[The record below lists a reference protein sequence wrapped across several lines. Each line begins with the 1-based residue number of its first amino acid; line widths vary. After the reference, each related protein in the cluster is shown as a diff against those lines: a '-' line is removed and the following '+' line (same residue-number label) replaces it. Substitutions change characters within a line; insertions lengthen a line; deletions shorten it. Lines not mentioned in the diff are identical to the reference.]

1 MKWIK
6 LIGGPVV
13 FLIVFSFG
21 YDQELWKDQILYRSL
36 ALACWM
42 VFWWITESV
51 PLYVTALLPL
61 LFGPLLGVIDKDG
74 LALSYGNTMVFLF
87 LGGFLIARAIEKW
100 DVHRKIASLIV
111 KRTGSSPSGVLLGF
125 IIATAFLSM
134 WLSNTG
140 TTIMMLPMAMTVIAV
155 IPKGEFADKFTIALL
170 LSIAFAANIG
180 GTATLIGSPPN
191 IQMSGIL
198 ADKYNVHVDFLDWMK
213 IGLPFCIF
221 LLFILYIYL
230 KFVFLRSTSNIEI
243 LFSEEGAW
251 NRNQRKVLYVFFFTV
266 FFWTVKQFVNDLYL
280 LDITD
285 TQIAIFGAILLFL
298 IPVTG
303 ETTDTR
309 ILHWE
314 DTKELPWGI
323 LILFGGGLALARSL
337 ANGGVLKLF
346 ADWIGEHGGDNY
358 AWLLIIIILASV
370 FLTELMSNL
379 ALVTILV
386 PVIAELAITMNYPIL
401 ALCVP
406 VTLAASCAFMLPM
419 ATPPNAIVFSSGKL
433 KVQTM
438 ARVGFAMNIFS
449 IIAVSIVAYLLTF
462 LYI

>member
-6 LIGGPVV
+6 LIGGPLV
-13 FLIVFSFG
+13 FLIVLSIG
-21 YDQELWKDQILYRSL
+21 QDEILYRSL

-51 PLYVTALLPL
+51 PLYVTALLPI
-61 LFGPLLGVIDKDG
+61 LFGPLLEVIDKEE

-125 IIATAFLSM
+125 IISTAFLSM

-140 TTIMMLPMAMTVIAV
+140 TTIMMLPMAMTVLAV
-155 IPKGEFADKFTIALL
+155 IPKGAFADKFSIALL

-198 ADKYNVHVDFLDWMK
+198 ADKYNVQVDFLDWMK
-213 IGLPFCIF
+213 IGLPFAIF
-221 LLFILYIYL
+221 LLFILFIYL
-230 KFVFLRSTSNIEI
+230 KLVFLRSTSRIEI
-243 LFSEEGAW
+243 IFSENGAW
-251 NRNQRKVLYVFFFTV
+251 NRNQKKVLYIFFFTV
-266 FFWTVKQFVNDLYL
+266 FFWTIKQFVNDYFN

-298 IPVTG
+298 IPVSG
-303 ETTDTR
+303 ETKDSR
-309 ILHWE
+309 ILNWE

-337 ANGGVLKLF
+337 SNGGVLKLF
-346 ADWIGEHGGDNY
+346 ADWIGENGGGNY
-358 AWLLIIIILASV
+358 AWLLIIIIVASI

-379 ALVTILV
+379 ALVTILI
-386 PVIAELAITMNYPIL
+386 PVIAELALAMGYPIL
-401 ALCVP
+401 ALCIP

-438 ARVGFAMNIFS
+438 ARVGFLMNIIS
-449 IIAVSIVAYLLTF
+449 IIAVSAVAYFLTL